1 MSYVIVGPK
10 ETLDKAKYSECTIT
24 WKVSS
29 ALITSAL
36 ITSAL
41 ITSALIT
48 SALIILITCLI
59 ITLISSALPSKPSR
73 QPRGKLEASL
83 GSAEAHSRLEAHARL
98 AEMLRRTRC

>member
-1 MSYVIVGPK
+1 MSYAIVGPK

-41 ITSALIT
+41 ITSALI
-48 SALIILITCLI
+48 ALIACLI
-59 ITLISSALPSKPSR
+59 ISLISSALPSEPSR

-83 GSAEAHSRLEAHARL
+83 GSAEAHSRLEAHARR
-98 AEMLRRTRC
+98 AEMLRRTRY

>member
-1 MSYVIVGPK
+1 MWMSYAIVGPK

-24 WKVSS
+24 WKVS
-29 ALITSAL
+29 
-36 ITSAL
+36 
-41 ITSALIT
+41 SALIT